1 MGVLGLLSVTQDQK
15 MNNDAAASQVAHMKE
30 FILHEAKEKA
40 DEIHSKAE
48 QDYTVEKQRL
58 VEEEKLRLKK
68 DFDRRQANVELESKI
83 ANATETNQKKL
94 LVFQAASGEV
104 EKTFAEAFEELK
116 KVPSD
121 KVAYQALLTDLI
133 PEGAKRLDLPAA
145 VVRCRAEDKG
155 VVEAAIK
162 GVKENVSFTIDDTPL
177 TVDNSVTM
185 TICEGVKECI
195 GGVHVLAP
203 DGKVC
208 VPQTLNARLQVAFD
222 TSFPVIKPLLFNQ
235 GGSKNTYKAA

>member
-58 VEEEKLRLKK
+58 VEEELRLKK

-94 LVFQAASGEV
+94 
-104 EKTFAEAFEELK
+104 
-116 KVPSD
+116 PSD

-133 PEGAKRLDLPAA
+133 TEGARRLDLPAA

-208 VPQTLNARLQVAFD
+208 VSQTLNARLQVAFD

-235 GGSKNTYKAA
+235 GGS

>member
-1 MGVLGLLSVTQDQK
+1 MGGSARFSVPQDQK

-94 LVFQAASGEV
+94 
-104 EKTFAEAFEELK
+104 
-116 KVPSD
+116 PSD

-133 PEGAKRLDLPAA
+133 TEGARRLDLPAA